1 MKQFAVLI
9 LFIALFSCK
18 KNQPAKIFIN
28 PESISKTQAFLSDYA
43 DSLQYIPLSF
53 DVPIRSIRAI
63 EIVDGYIFIGAGL
76 EGMLV
81 FKRDGSF
88 IKKIG
93 NIGKGPGEYYSVN
106 SFALDPKNKLIYILD
121 AGPAAKVMVYT
132 FDGELKYEFS
142 NIHLQCVFQKIAF
155 LDNKLF
161 LFEIFIAGR
170 AKYNWAEIDL
180 RGNLVSAKSNSVPNI
195 NTNTIIYTNPIY
207 KYENGLGYWNQY
219 NDTIFRIEN
228 TESSARFF
236 FAKGGFRLPLD
247 NTTDLSD
254 YFEVINIQETKR
266 YIWLVEIDKPM
277 NNVLIIDK
285 VKNTN
290 SKTALHGL
298 TNDFDGGGNFIPA
311 SYYITNESEY
321 LVGWDYPFQI
331 KKHVASDK
339 FKNSTPK
346 YPEKKKELEQLA
358 NSLDENNNPV
368 LMLVKLKE

>member
-1 MKQFAVLI
+1 
-9 LFIALFSCK
+9 
-18 KNQPAKIFIN
+18 
-28 PESISKTQAFLSDYA
+28 
-43 DSLQYIPLSF
+43 
-53 DVPIRSIRAI
+53 
-63 EIVDGYIFIGAGL
+63 
-76 EGMLV
+76 
-81 FKRDGSF
+81 
-88 IKKIG
+88 
-93 NIGKGPGEYYSVN
+93 
-106 SFALDPKNKLIYILD
+106 
-121 AGPAAKVMVYT
+121 
-132 FDGELKYEFS
+132 
-142 NIHLQCVFQKIAF
+142 
-155 LDNKLF
+155 

-339 FKNSTPK
+339 FKNFTPK

-358 NSLDENNNPV
+358 NSLDENDNPV